1 MVKNCYLFL
10 LLLIFAVSASSA
22 NYDNDTIFPTP
33 TILKDNVAFWIKI
46 YTEVPMSEGLI
57 HDRNYPLVIFEQIT
71 NSRNKQKIKA
81 RKKAIALTLS
91 RIATKSEKNLTS
103 KERQIIALYKAQA
116 SREALEGAANRV
128 RFQMGQMER
137 FKRGL
142 ERSGMF
148 LDTIRKIMK
157 SYGVPLRLAYLPHVE
172 SSFNTEAYSKV
183 GAAGLWQFMR
193 GTGKL
198 FGMRIDY
205 TIDERR
211 DPIIASKAAAKYLSD
226 SYQQLHAWPLAITS
240 YNHGVYGMK
249 RAIAQTG
256 SNDLAVII
264 QNYKSRS
271 FKFASSN
278 FYSCFLAASE
288 IAENHEKYFPTVKL
302 RSPLRFTDFVVDHY
316 IGADVFCNHI
326 GIAADELMHLNPA
339 IRPAV
344 FTKHQQLPKGYTLHL
359 PAAKSI
365 EEITAAYKTIPD
377 SLMSSSP
384 PRPQYYRVNRGD
396 NLYAIATRLNVPIKE
411 LALENN
417 ITRINRIRA
426 GQLLRVP
433 TRAGVKQKVTPA
445 EKPTVVAAAL
455 PVPQKEKPQTV
466 LTPKQDVEKNTPQAK
481 TDTLTTDALVEIAQ
495 AEAQAILPPE
505 EQPVAD
511 HSPTGK
517 TRQLSKKYEQK
528 QSDNIIAPPAL
539 PALTDTLR
547 DIALSPAVVE
557 PEKTSTEKP
566 QIASNF
572 NVAIYD
578 LDATLSSAGNS
589 AKIVVSIDETI
600 GHYADWLNIPTWRIR
615 KLNDMGRKSDI
626 RVNRSLL
633 IPIDQPDAL
642 EKFAASRLEYHM
654 AIEEDFYSQFK
665 ITEIQSHT
673 VKKGETLW
681 DLCNDNDNQLPLW
694 VFTKYNRQLDLAK
707 LYPRS
712 IVWIPVIGERT
723 EEEMAVNPTGIQ
735 SSPRRPNPLPYHK
748 RLMEIERVP

>member
-1 MVKNCYLFL
+1 MVKNRYFFHLFCI
-10 LLLIFAVSASSA
+10 LICAASVSSDT
-22 NYDNDTIFPTP
+22 YDFDTIFPTP
-33 TILKDNVAFWIKI
+33 DILKGNVAFWKKI

-57 HDRNYPLVIFEQIT
+57 HDRDYPLVIFERIT
-71 NSRNKQKIKA
+71 NSRDEAKIQT
-81 RKKAIALTLS
+81 RKKAIALALG
-91 RIATKSEKNLTS
+91 RIATEPQESLTS
-103 KERQIIALYKAQA
+103 EERQIVSLYTTQA
-116 SREALEGAANRV
+116 TREALEGAADRV

-137 FKRGL
+137 FKEGL

-148 LDTIRKIMK
+148 LDTIRKVLK

-256 SNDLAVII
+256 SSDLAVII

-278 FYSCFLAASE
+278 FYGCFLAASE
-288 IAENHEKYFPTVKL
+288 VAENHEKYFPNVKL
-302 RSPLRFTDFVVDHY
+302 RSPLRYTDFIVDHY
-316 IGADVFCNHI
+316 IDADVFCDHL
-326 GIAADELMHLNPA
+326 GIATDELMHLNPS

-359 PAAKSI
+359 PATKSI
-365 EEITAAYKTIPD
+365 EEITIAYTSIPD
-377 SLMSSSP
+377 SLKSSSP
-384 PRPQYYRVNRGD
+384 PRPQYYRVNNGD
-396 NLYAIATRLNVPIKE
+396 NLYAIATRLNVPIQE

-417 ITRINRIRA
+417 ITRINRIHA

-433 TRAGVKQKVTPA
+433 SRASTEAVVASTKKQ
-445 EKPTVVAAAL
+445 TVVAAAPL
-455 PVPQKEKPQTV
+455 IEKEQQTT
-466 LTPKQDVEKNTPQAK
+466 LASKLYATKSTPQVES
-481 TDTLTTDALVEIAQ
+481 DSSTTEALVEIAQ

-505 EQPVAD
+505 EQPPAD
-511 HSPTGK
+511 YPTRK
-517 TRQLSKKYEQK
+517 TKQLSKEHEQ
-528 QSDNIIAPPAL
+528 QQRGSITTPPTL
-539 PALTDTLR
+539 PALSDTLR
-547 DIALSPAVVE
+547 DIALSPALVE
-557 PEKTSTEKP
+557 PEKKPFEKP

-572 NVAIYD
+572 NVEVYD
-578 LDATLSSAGNS
+578 LDATLSPAGNS
-589 AKIVVSIDETI
+589 AKITVSIDETI
-600 GHYADWLNIPTWRIR
+600 GHYADWLSIPTWRIR

-626 RVNRSLL
+626 RVSRALL

-665 ITEIQSHT
+665 ITDIQAHT

-681 DLCNDNDNQLPLW
+681 DLCNDIDNQLPLW
-694 VFTKYNRQLDLAK
+694 LFKKYNRQLDLAK
-707 LYPRS
+707 LYPGS
-712 IVWIPVIGERT
+712 VVWIPLIGERT
-723 EEEMAVNPTGIQ
+723 KEDMAANPTGIQ
-735 SSPRRPNPLPYHK
+735 SPPRRPDPLPYQK
-748 RLMEIERVP
+748 RLMEIERLP